1 MTAFAFAD
9 LLQARPGG
17 AGKWWKWQPIADC
30 LAEKLLLEQEER
42 AIVTLYHPTLDQVR
56 TWRAEAE
63 RREARAKALR
73 EEEME

>member
-9 LLQARPGG
+9 LLQARPSGT
-17 AGKWWKWQPIADC
+17 GKWRKWQPIADR
-30 LAEKLLLEQEER
+30 LAKKLLRAQEDR
-42 AIVTLYHPTLDQVR
+42 AIVALYHFVLYQVR

-73 EEEME
+73 EGETE